1 MKCSDAIVKLLEDA
15 GIKYVFGHPGEH
27 VLPLYDSL
35 RTSRIEHV
43 LLRHEQGAV
52 HAADGYARA
61 SGGIGVCIS
70 TGGPGALNLVM
81 GVATAYK
88 DSIPLIVITGD
99 IPRAQIGLNVFQEV
113 ELEKVFKPITR
124 YTFKPENGEEAIS
137 ALKRALLYSRMEP
150 MGPIHININK
160 DIFQEEVGESII
172 SGGVEYS
179 PTRDYTNMGEA
190 ISLLESSRRPLIVAG
205 AGVLWGRAEDD
216 LRELI
221 EAHDIPVAT
230 TYPAR
235 GVIGEDHPLCLG
247 MIGTRG
253 TPTAN
258 YAGRNCDLIIALGC
272 RISERTITGFGD
284 SPIIHVNIDKKTL
297 KGDVNLQM
305 DVKEFIKRIKSRL
318 SSSTSWVRKLN
329 EYSVDNPPAYDCP
342 PLLEDYPL
350 KPSQVIP
357 RIFELAPDAIIV
369 NDAGSHT
376 TWVTLYRRVLESRS
390 LIYSG
395 AFGPMG
401 YGLPASIGVGLA
413 RPEKKIIL
421 ITGDGGF
428 QMTMQELGTIME
440 RGLPIIICVLNNSS
454 LGIVRQW
461 QEMEYGESYQV
472 RLKNPDFV
480 RLARSYNIEAVR
492 IEEPEELDDLLP
504 GILGVD
510 EPVLVE
516 IRVEEEDIPLPPG
529 FIDVDGGG
537 E

>member
-43 LLRHEQGAV
+43 LLRHEQGVV

-205 AGVLWGRAEDD
+205 AGVLWARAEDD

-318 SSSTSWVRKLN
+318 SFSTSWVRELN

-369 NDAGSHT
+369 
-376 TWVTLYRRVLESRS
+376 LMIS
-390 LIYSG
+390 LCALSI
-395 AFGPMG
+395 
-401 YGLPASIGVGLA
+401 ASS
-413 RPEKKIIL
+413 
-421 ITGDGGF
+421 
-428 QMTMQELGTIME
+428 
-440 RGLPIIICVLNNSS
+440 C
-454 LGIVRQW
+454 
-461 QEMEYGESYQV
+461 
-472 RLKNPDFV
+472 
-480 RLARSYNIEAVR
+480 
-492 IEEPEELDDLLP
+492 
-504 GILGVD
+504 
-510 EPVLVE
+510 
-516 IRVEEEDIPLPPG
+516 
-529 FIDVDGGG
+529 
-537 E
+537 

>member
-1 MKCSDAIVKLLEDA
+1 MRCADAIVKLLEDA

-35 RTSRIEHV
+35 RTSKINHV
-43 LLRHEQGAV
+43 LLRHEQGAA

-61 SGGIGVCIS
+61 SGKVGVCIA

-99 IPRAQIGLNVFQEV
+99 ISRDQVGLNVFQEV
-113 ELEKVFKPITR
+113 KLGEVFKPITR
-124 YTFKPENGEEAIS
+124 HTFKPMDGEEAVLM
-137 ALKRALLYSRMEP
+137 LKKAIVYSEREP

-160 DIFQEEVGESII
+160 DIFLEDIREDILLE
-172 SGGVEYS
+172 GVDYL
-179 PTRDYTNMGEA
+179 PLRDYSGMEEA
-190 ISLLESSRRPLIVAG
+190 ISLIESSSRPLIVAG
-205 AGVLWGRAEDD
+205 AGVLWGGVEDD
-216 LRELI
+216 FREFI
-221 EAHDIPVAT
+221 EMYRIPVAT

-235 GVIGEDHPLCLG
+235 GIISEDHPLCLG

-258 YAGRNCDLIIALGC
+258 YAGVHCDLIIGLGC
-272 RISERTITGFGD
+272 RISERTMAGFGD
-284 SPIIHVNIDKKTL
+284 SPIIHVNIDEKTL

-305 DVKEFIKRIKSRL
+305 DVGMFMKEIKSRL
-318 SSSTSWVRKLN
+318 SSSNDWIRELG
-329 EYSVDNPPAYDCP
+329 EYSRANPPLYENP

-350 KPSQVIP
+350 KPSQVISE
-357 RIFELAPDAIIV
+357 IFKLAPSAIIV

-376 TWVTLYRRVLESRS
+376 TWVTLYRKVLESRS

-401 YGLPASIGVGLA
+401 YGLPAAIGVSLA
-413 RPEKKIIL
+413 KPEKKIIL

-440 RGLPIIICVLNNSS
+440 TKPPIVICILNNSS
-454 LGIVRQW
+454 LGIIRQW
-461 QEMEYGESYQV
+461 QEIEYGESYQTH
-472 RLKNPDFV
+472 LKNPDFV
-480 RLARSYNIEAVR
+480 KLARSYNIKAVR
-492 IEEPEELDDLLP
+492 IEKPQELKDVMLKVLAKNEPF
-504 GILGVD
+504 
-510 EPVLVE
+510 LVE
-516 IRVEEEDIPLPPG
+516 IKVGKEDIPLPT
-529 FIDVDGGG
+529 ILDI
-537 E
+537 ESQ

>member
-27 VLPLYDSL
+27 ILPLYDSI
-35 RTSRIEHV
+35 RISSIEHV
-43 LLRHEQGAV
+43 LLRHEQGAA

-61 SGGIGVCIS
+61 SGEIGVCIS

-99 IPRAQIGLNVFQEV
+99 IPRDQIGLNVFQEV
-113 ELEKVFKPITR
+113 ELEKIFKPITR
-124 YTFKPENGEEAIS
+124 YTFKPADGEEAIS
-137 ALKRALLYSRMEP
+137 MLKKALLYSSIEP

-160 DIFQEEVGESII
+160 DIFQEEIREDVLLEE
-172 SGGVEYS
+172 VEYS
-179 PTRDYTNMGEA
+179 PTRNYTSMGEA
-190 ISLLESSRRPLIVAG
+190 ISLLKSSKRPLIVAG
-205 AGVLWGRAEDD
+205 AGVLWSRAEDD
-216 LRELI
+216 LRKLI
-221 EAHDIPVAT
+221 EAHNIPVAT

-258 YAGRNCDLIIALGC
+258 YAGKSCDLIIALGC

-284 SPIIHVNIDKKTL
+284 SPIIHVNIDKKTF
-297 KGDVNLQM
+297 KGDINLQM
-305 DVKEFIKRIKSRL
+305 DVKEFIKRIKSNV
-318 SSSTSWVRKLN
+318 SSYNDWIRELE
-329 EYSVDNPPAYDCP
+329 EYSIGNPPAYDDP

-357 RIFELAPDAIIV
+357 RIFDLAPDAIIV

-376 TWVTLYRRVLESRS
+376 TWVTLYRKVLESRS

-413 RPEKKIIL
+413 RPGKKIIL
-421 ITGDGGF
+421 IAGDGGF

-440 RGLPIIICVLNNSS
+440 RKLPIIICVLNNSS

-472 RLKNPDFV
+472 HLENPDFV
-480 RLARSYNIEAVR
+480 KLAKSYNIRSVR
-492 IEEPEELDDLLP
+492 IEKPEELDDTF
-504 GILGVD
+504 LGVLGMD

-516 IRVEEEDIPLPPG
+516 IKVEEEDIPLPSD
-529 FIDVDGGG
+529 FIALKGKS
-537 E
+537 

>member
-1 MKCSDAIVKLLEDA
+1 MRCSDAIVKLLEDA

-27 VLPLYDSL
+27 VLPLYDSI
-35 RTSRIEHV
+35 RTSSIEHV
-43 LLRHEQGAV
+43 LLRHEQGAA

-61 SGGIGVCIS
+61 SGKIGVCIS

-99 IPRAQIGLNVFQEV
+99 IPRDQIGLNVFQEI

-124 YTFKPENGEEAIS
+124 YTFKPKNGEETIS
-137 ALKRALLYSRMEP
+137 VLKKALLYSRMEP

-160 DIFQEEVGESII
+160 DIFQEEIREDILLE
-172 SGGVEYS
+172 GVEYS
-179 PTRDYTNMGEA
+179 PMRDYTNMGEA
-190 ISLLESSRRPLIVAG
+190 ISLLESSKRPLIVAG
-205 AGVLWGRAEDD
+205 AGVLWGRAADD

-221 EAHDIPVAT
+221 ETHSIPVAT

-253 TPTAN
+253 TPAAN

-272 RISERTITGFGD
+272 RISERTMAGFGD
-284 SPIIHVNIDKKTL
+284 SPIVHVNIDKKTL

-305 DVKEFIKRIKSRL
+305 DVKEFIRRIKFRL
-318 SSSTSWVRKLN
+318 APSTTWVRELE
-329 EYSVDNPPAYDCP
+329 EYSMVNPPAYDRP

-401 YGLPASIGVGLA
+401 YGLPASIGVSLA
-413 RPEKKIIL
+413 RPDKKIIL

-440 RGLPIIICVLNNSS
+440 RKLPIIICVLNNSS

-480 RLARSYNIEAVR
+480 KLASSYNIKAVR
-492 IEEPEELDDLLP
+492 IEEPEKLNSALP
-504 GILGVD
+504 GILRMN

-516 IRVEEEDIPLPPG
+516 IRVEEEDIPLPTG
-529 FIDVDGGG
+529 FDLKA
-537 E
+537 EK

>member
-1 MKCSDAIVKLLEDA
+1 
-15 GIKYVFGHPGEH
+15 
-27 VLPLYDSL
+27 
-35 RTSRIEHV
+35 
-43 LLRHEQGAV
+43 
-52 HAADGYARA
+52 
-61 SGGIGVCIS
+61 
-70 TGGPGALNLVM
+70 
-81 GVATAYK
+81 
-88 DSIPLIVITGD
+88 
-99 IPRAQIGLNVFQEV
+99 
-113 ELEKVFKPITR
+113 
-124 YTFKPENGEEAIS
+124 
-137 ALKRALLYSRMEP
+137 

-160 DIFQEEVGESII
+160 DIFQEEIGEDILLE
-172 SGGVEYS
+172 GVEYS
-179 PTRDYTNMGEA
+179 PMRDYTNMGEA
-190 ISLLESSRRPLIVAG
+190 ISLLESSKRPLIVAG
-205 AGVLWGRAEDD
+205 AGVLWGRAADD

-221 EAHDIPVAT
+221 ETHSIPVAT

-253 TPTAN
+253 TPAAN

-272 RISERTITGFGD
+272 RISERTMAGFGD
-284 SPIIHVNIDKKTL
+284 SPIVHVNIDKKTL

-305 DVKEFIKRIKSRL
+305 DVKEFIRRIKFRL
-318 SSSTSWVRKLN
+318 APPTTWVRELE
-329 EYSVDNPPAYDCP
+329 EYSMVNPPAYDRP

-401 YGLPASIGVGLA
+401 YGLPASIGVSLA
-413 RPEKKIIL
+413 RPDKKIIL

-440 RGLPIIICVLNNSS
+440 RKLPIIIFVLNNSS

-480 RLARSYNIEAVR
+480 KLASSYNIKAVR
-492 IEEPEELDDLLP
+492 IEEPEKLNSILP
-504 GILGVD
+504 GILRMN

-516 IRVEEEDIPLPPG
+516 IRVEEEDIPLPRG
-529 FIDVDGGG
+529 FDLKA
-537 E
+537 EK